1 MHRAQKEE
9 ALALL
14 ADHRRALCAQDD
26 TCLMCLLADGRGT
39 PGPVYE
45 SEEGI
50 VLLDRFAA
58 REGHLIVVSREHVE
72 SLPELGWPHYAA
84 LQRIAFDATRALQR
98 VLSPVRFYVAALG
111 APQAVPMSFPHFHLH
126 VIPLFEADDS
136 ARPARVFSWTDGVVV
151 YEDDEAEALAQR
163 IRDAW
168 PSEERE
174 RHSGARLVR
183 DDLWCEGAE

>member
-14 ADHRRALCAQDD
+14 AEHRHALGAKDD
-26 TCLMCLLADGRGT
+26 ACLMCLLAEGRGT
-39 PGPVYE
+39 PGPVLE
-45 SEEGI
+45 TEDGV
-50 VLLDRFAA
+50 VLLDRFAS
-58 REGHLIVVSREHVE
+58 REGHLIVVSRDHVE
-72 SLPELGWPHYAA
+72 SLPELAWSRYSA
-84 LQRIAFDATRALQR
+84 LQRIAFDATRALDR

-111 APQAVPMSFPHFHLH
+111 APTAVPMSFPHFHLH

-168 PSEERE
+168 PSEEHERRSRTRHLRE
-174 RHSGARLVR
+174 
-183 DDLWCEGAE
+183 DLLCEGAE